1 MRMWYMSIFKESERE
16 SYANIQV
23 MRIPEFQTEKNW
35 CKDPKARV
43 YLWLIKEQQ
52 GGQGG

>member
-1 MRMWYMSIFKESERE
+1 MSRLEKSERE

-23 MRIPEFQTEKNW
+23 MRIPEFQAEKKSW

-43 YLWLIKEQQ
+43 YLWLIEEQQ